1 MDIRKDRVDALF
13 AGDPPP
19 EPLEARPRIRR
30 LRQTLAVAIPLD
42 LLGIPCWTGVP
53 GAALTLWAWLEADSQ
68 MAAIKSGLYNSED
81 AATLIRLR
89 SFSAWAL
96 GFCMASLLLQIYL
109 LSTSTIMTDLTQKM
123 WAWIQ

>member
-1 MDIRKDRVDALF
+1 
-13 AGDPPP
+13 
-19 EPLEARPRIRR
+19 
-30 LRQTLAVAIPLD
+30 

-53 GAALTLWAWLEADSQ
+53 GAALTLWAWLEADAQ
-68 MAAIKSGLYNSED
+68 MAAIKAGLYNSDD

-96 GFCMASLLLQIYL
+96 GFCVVSLLLQIYL

-123 WAWIQ
+123 WTWIQ